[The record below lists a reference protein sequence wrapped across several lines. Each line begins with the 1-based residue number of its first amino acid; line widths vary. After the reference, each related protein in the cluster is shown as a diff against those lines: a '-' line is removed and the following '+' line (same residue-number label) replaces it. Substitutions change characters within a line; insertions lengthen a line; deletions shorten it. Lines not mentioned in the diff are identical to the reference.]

1 MSVAVNADVLGQV
14 RRIVQDT
21 IKISAERLDLDA
33 EFVELGI
40 DSIIAMEL
48 MEGLSRHFAIN
59 FTPAQFLNVATV
71 RELAGYIEGL
81 APAAPA
87 AAPAA
92 PAAATPRADAAA
104 APADPLRGLLDSLK
118 QRHAIDLTGRRWDSL
133 DQIVDEMLE
142 HHLEHWL
149 EQVPQEAAVA
159 ATPAA
164 VAGGAGEVAIVGLSC
179 RFPDAPDAA
188 AFWDNLVAGRNSI
201 REIPASRWDWREIY
215 AERAAPGK
223 SVSRWGALI
232 EDTDRFDAAFFGMSA
247 EEARLIDPQERLLL
261 QEAYRALQDAG
272 VDPSALAGSATGVF
286 VGYEYAEYEQYLRR
300 NMARLPGLVCSSSS
314 PSYYLANRLSYL
326 FDLRGPSESVN
337 VNCAS
342 SALAIHRACRSLI
355 DGESELAIA
364 GAACLHL
371 FGDDYVTASQ
381 YGLLSPDGRCAVFD
395 DGANGFTR
403 GEGVG
408 VVVLKRLDRAR
419 ADGDRIYA
427 TIKASRLRNRGR
439 GMSLS
444 EVKFDAIA
452 DAVGGCYAQAGLSP
466 AQIDYVELNGYA
478 KKWADS
484 FEFEGLRQVF
494 AAAPNG
500 KTCALGSLKGNIGHL
515 EPANGVAG
523 LIKLALS
530 MHHRAFPPTITR
542 QRPSSFIDLDDA
554 GHPLYLAERRIGFDE
569 IRRAPGTPVRAGL
582 SSFADSGVNVHL
594 LVEEHLEAEA
604 PAAAAASAPQLL
616 VLSARDGERL
626 RAAAAELAERLERAP
641 APGLDAVARTLQCGR
656 EAMRC
661 RLAFAAVDP
670 AQAAALLRRFAASAE
685 EAATLARLQREGLY
699 YGDVA
704 EARAHPLSG
713 LIGADMAGLR
723 LQQGRDEGDWSAAAQ
738 LWVHGVAMPWARLWR
753 TAAPRML
760 SLPGYAFARE
770 RHWME
775 LPAAGPAGADV
786 ASADR
791 ASSDLPD
798 EALAHAA
805 VAASV
810 PAPAMPGSA
819 PVAAAY
825 TPRWRFARAGT
836 AADGAGDEGD
846 ALAMAP
852 ADKLEWFLREQIAA
866 RTGADP
872 ERIDA
877 GADLIALG
885 LDSMA
890 IAEVVVGLGDL
901 LGIALP
907 PSLLFR
913 YPQPRL
919 LALHLAE
926 RHPHAADLAMLPAD
940 AAAPSVAN
948 GSLAAANSA
957 SADPAARL
965 APMRA
970 GEGAP
975 WLLLPGADGSVLSL
989 RLLAQALDDGRPVFG
1004 LDAAGLDGAA
1014 LPASLEQA
1022 AADNLAALRAGGLR
1036 GPYRLLGYSNG
1047 GVLAFEMARQL
1058 IAQGEPPEA
1067 LVLLDSVCPPQRR
1080 RSEAELTAAT
1090 FSHLLAGLGG
1100 RAAIDADALAALDHA
1115 ARAEHLYGLIAAQG
1129 LQLSRDYFMAT
1140 YRVAAASEAMCRA
1153 YTVPALPA
1161 GVAVGLVRALDGY
1174 PEAPADYGWN
1184 AHLAAPLRRI
1194 DVACDHY
1201 TAIEAGAVA
1210 AVADAIRRCLQPAAA
1225 PAQPARSRAVAAR
1238 AGAASKRRKR
1248 GNDARAAEAD

>member
-71 RELAGYIEGL
+71 RELAAYIEGL
-81 APAAPA
+81 APAAAA
-87 AAPAA
+87 AAPAVEA
-92 PAAATPRADAAA
+92 PRVAETA
-104 APADPLRGLLDSLK
+104 APADPLRALLDSVK
-118 QRHAIDLTGRRWDSL
+118 QRHAIDLTGRRFDTL
-133 DQIVDEMLE
+133 DQIVDEMVE
-142 HHLEHWL
+142 HHLDHWL
-149 EQVPQEAAVA
+149 PRLPEHTAQ
-159 ATPAA
+159 PAA
-164 VAGGAGEVAIVGLSC
+164 HSAAGADEVAIVGLSC

-188 AFWDNLVAGRNSI
+188 AFWDNLIAGRNSI
-201 REIPASRWDWREIY
+201 REIPAERWDWRAIY
-215 AERAAPGK
+215 AERPAPGK
-223 SVSRWGALI
+223 SISKWGALI
-232 EDTDRFDAAFFGMSA
+232 EDADRFDAAFFGLSA
-247 EEARLIDPQERLLL
+247 QEARLIDPQERLLL

-272 VDPSALAGSATGVF
+272 VDPARLAGSATGVF

-300 NMARLPGLVCSSSS
+300 NMEHLPGLVCSSSS

-355 DGESELAIA
+355 DGESELALA

-427 TIKASRLRNRGR
+427 TIKTSRLRNRGR
-439 GMSLS
+439 GASLS

-494 AAAPNG
+494 AAAPAG

-554 GHPLYLAERRIGFDE
+554 AHPLYLAERRIGFDE

-594 LVEEHLEAEA
+594 LVEEYLESAV
-604 PAAAAASAPQLL
+604 PAAASVAAAQLL

-626 RAAAAELAERLERAP
+626 RAAADELAAFLEREPAP
-641 APGLDAVARTLQCGR
+641 ALDAVARTLQCGR
-656 EAMRC
+656 EAMRH
-661 RLAFAAVDP
+661 RLAFAAADT
-670 AQAAALLRRFAASAE
+670 AQAAALLRRFASSE
-685 EAATLARLQREGLY
+685 DHAAAWAGLQREGLY
-699 YGDVA
+699 RGDA
-704 EARAHPLSG
+704 ADDRAHPLSG
-713 LIGADMAGLR
+713 LIGADMAALA
-723 LQQGRDEGDWSAAAQ
+723 LQQGRTDGNWSAAAQ
-738 LWVHGVAMPWARLWR
+738 LWAHGVAMPWQRLWPD
-753 TAAPRML
+753 AAPRTL

-770 RHWME
+770 RHWMD
-775 LPAAGPAGADV
+775 LPETGV
-786 ASADR
+786 ASADEV
-791 ASSDLPD
+791 ASAP
-798 EALAHAA
+798 APTPA
-805 VAASV
+805 VAAI
-810 PAPAMPGSA
+810 ASA
-819 PVAAAY
+819 
-825 TPRWRFARAGT
+825 PRWRFARAGSEGAAGEVAT
-836 AADGAGDEGD
+836 A
-846 ALAMAP
+846 AP
-852 ADKLEWFLREQIAA
+852 ADKLERFLRQEIAT
-866 RTGADP
+866 RTGADA
-872 ERIDA
+872 ERLDA

-890 IAEVVVGLGDL
+890 IAELIAGLGDL
-901 LGIALP
+901 LGLALP

-913 YPQPRL
+913 YPQPRQ

-926 RHPHAADLAMLPAD
+926 LHPHAADVAMWADD
-940 AAAPSVAN
+940 AAP
-948 GSLAAANSA
+948 AAANEPI
-957 SADPAARL
+957 ADDSDGEATGETRTIDHAARL
-965 APMRA
+965 VPMRA

-1004 LDAAGLDGAA
+1004 FDAAGLDGAA
-1014 LPASLEQA
+1014 LPSNLEQA
-1022 AADNLAALRAGGLR
+1022 AADNLAALRAAGLR

-1047 GVLAFEMARQL
+1047 GVLGFEMTRQL
-1058 IAQGEPPEA
+1058 AGQGEPPEA
-1067 LVLLDSVCPPQRR
+1067 LVLLDSVCPPQRT
-1080 RSEAELTAAT
+1080 RSEAQLTAAT
-1090 FSHLLAGLGG
+1090 FAHLLAGLGG
-1100 RAAIDADALAALDHA
+1100 RAAIDADALAAMDEA
-1115 ARAEHLYGLIAAQG
+1115 ARGEHLYALIAAQG

-1140 YRVAAASEAMCRA
+1140 YRVAAASERLCRA

-1161 GVAVGLVRALDGY
+1161 EVRVGLVRALQGY

-1184 AHLAAPLRRI
+1184 AHLPAPLRRI
-1194 DVACDHY
+1194 DVDCDHY
-1201 TAIEAGAVA
+1201 TAIEAGAVE
-1210 AVADAIRRCLQPAAA
+1210 AVADAVRRCLQAAA
-1225 PAQPARSRAVAAR
+1225 PAKAPRGRAVAAR
-1238 AGAASKRRKR
+1238 SGGPAKRRQR
-1248 GNDARAAEAD
+1248 GDDALAAEAD